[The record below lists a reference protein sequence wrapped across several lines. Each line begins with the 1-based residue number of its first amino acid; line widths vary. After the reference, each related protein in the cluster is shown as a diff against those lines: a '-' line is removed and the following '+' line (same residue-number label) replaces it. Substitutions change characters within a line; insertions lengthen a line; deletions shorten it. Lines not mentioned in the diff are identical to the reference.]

1 MHHHKQEFG
10 CLIPSKTI
18 FYSLAEDPITLVF
31 GHKDSQNVK
40 LLEPVFPRLLQG
52 RIEFLSQTDD
62 DDMFPKNSLMLHPYL
77 RVNIAQLE

>member
-1 MHHHKQEFG
+1 
-10 CLIPSKTI
+10 
-18 FYSLAEDPITLVF
+18 VF